1 MRRIQV
7 PGSDARRGSAQG
19 RSAKHSSTLQKFF
32 GGCVFLIGYTYGNV
46 LFPMCGLEG
55 EDGIHAVVKY
65 YGMESFVFQIS
76 FYDVGLKKRMAFSYC
91 FHRILY

>member
-7 PGSDARRGSAQG
+7 PGSDARCVSAPGGSAK
-19 RSAKHSSTLQKFF
+19 RSSTFQKFF
-32 GGCVFLIGYTYGNV
+32 GGCVFLIRNTYGNV
-46 LFPMCGLEG
+46 LFPMCGLKG

-65 YGMESFVFQIS
+65 YGMEPFVFQIS

-91 FHRILY
+91 FHGILY

>member
-7 PGSDARRGSAQG
+7 PGSDAGRVSAPGGSAK
-19 RSAKHSSTLQKFF
+19 RSTLLQKFF
-32 GGCVFLIGYTYGNV
+32 GGCVFLIGYAYGNV

-76 FYDVGLKKRMAFSYC
+76 FYHVGLKKRMAFSYC